1 TVQSLMALDALTSKL
16 GDEIEDPEE
25 ETFLLFSQEIPSQNL
40 GFIDPTASS
49 VDVVVHDRE
58 YTIHQ
63 SPTVLSSSRAGGT
76 TGAVLWKINPIFASF
91 ISSPFNPLFSSG
103 ILSPASSVL
112 ELGCGISPLNGLA
125 LAPHVSHVLLTD
137 QPYVQRLVS
146 KNISENHIKGEHTR
160 TRPAAARRP
169 SKLKA
174 SASASS
180 SSSASVEF
188 ATLDWE
194 TDQVTSELA
203 PGPSGDFDLVLA
215 CDCVYNYAL
224 VPPLVQTCA
233 DACRLRQSKEDSP
246 DTNKPCICIVAQQLR
261 SDEVFETW
269 LTEFHKYFR
278 VWRFPDDALP
288 EKLKTSAGFVVHAGI
303 LR

>member
-1 TVQSLMALDALTSKL
+1 MTLEALTPKL

-49 VDVVVHDRE
+49 VEVVVHDRE

-91 ISSPFNPLFSSG
+91 ISSPANPLFSSG
-103 ILSPASSVL
+103 ILCPASSVL

-125 LAPHVSHVLLTD
+125 LAPHVSHILLTD

-146 KNISENHIKGEHTR
+146 RNISENHGKQEHAR
-160 TRPAAARRP
+160 ARPAARRP
-169 SKLKA
+169 PKMKA
-174 SASASS
+174 PASS
-180 SSSASVEF
+180 SSSSSSSAPVGF

-233 DACRLRQSKEDSP
+233 DACKLRQSKEDSL
-246 DTNKPCICIVAQQLR
+246 DTNKPCVCIVAQQLR

-278 VWRFPDDALP
+278 VWRFPDNTLP
-288 EKLKTSAGFVVHAGI
+288 EKLRTSAGFVVHAGI

>member
-1 TVQSLMALDALTSKL
+1 ITQGLMALDTLISKL

-40 GFIDPTASS
+40 GFIDPTASA
-49 VDVVVHDRE
+49 VEVVVHDRE

-63 SPTVLSSSRAGGT
+63 SPT
-76 TGAVLWKINPIFASF
+76 INPIFASF
-91 ISSPFNPLFSSG
+91 ISSPSNPLFSSG
-103 ILSPASSVL
+103 ILSPSSSVL

-146 KNISENHIKGEHTR
+146 RNISENHGKGEHTR
-160 TRPAAARRP
+160 ARPAARRP

-174 SASASS
+174 SASPSSS

-188 ATLDWE
+188 VTLDWE

-233 DACRLRQSKEDSP
+233 DACRLRQRKEDSLDP
-246 DTNKPCICIVAQQLR
+246 DKRCVCIVAQQLR

-269 LTEFHKYFR
+269 LVEFHKYFR
-278 VWRFPDDALP
+278 VWRFPDDTLP
-288 EKLKTSAGFVVHAGI
+288 EKLRTSAGFVVHAGI

>member
-1 TVQSLMALDALTSKL
+1 TAQGLMAFEALTSKL

-49 VDVVVHDRE
+49 VDVVVNDRE

-91 ISSPFNPLFSSG
+91 ISSPSNPLFSSG
-103 ILSPASSVL
+103 ILSSDSSVL

-125 LAPHVSHVLLTD
+125 LAPHISHILLTD

-146 KNISENHIKGEHTR
+146 KNISENHSQREQTR
-160 TRPAAARRP
+160 ARHSARRQP
-169 SKLKA
+169 KPKA
-174 SASASS
+174 SATSSPSAT
-180 SSSASVEF
+180 VEF

-203 PGPSGDFDLVLA
+203 PGPPGDFDLVLA

-233 DACRLRQSKEDSP
+233 DACKLRQGKEDSQDP
-246 DTNKPCICIVAQQLR
+246 YKPCVCIVAQQLR
-261 SDEVFETW
+261 SDEVFESW
-269 LTEFHKYFR
+269 LAEFHKYFR
-278 VWRFPDDALP
+278 VWRFPDDILP
-288 EKLKTSAGFVVHAGI
+288 EKLRTSAGFVVHAGI

>member
-1 TVQSLMALDALTSKL
+1 MAVEALTSKL

-40 GFIDPTASS
+40 GFIDPTAPS
-49 VDVVVHDRE
+49 VEVVVHDRE

-91 ISSPFNPLFSSG
+91 ISSPSNPLFSSG
-103 ILSPASSVL
+103 ILSPSSSVL

-125 LAPHVSHVLLTD
+125 LAPHISHILLTD

-146 KNISENHIKGEHTR
+146 RNISENHGKREHTR
-160 TRPAAARRP
+160 GRPAARRP
-169 SKLKA
+169 PKLKA
-174 SASASS
+174 SASSSS

-224 VPPLVQTCA
+224 VPPLVQTCVE
-233 DACRLRQSKEDSP
+233 ACKLRQSKEDSLDP
-246 DTNKPCICIVAQQLR
+246 DKPCVCVVAQQLR
-261 SDEVFETW
+261 SDEVFDSW
-269 LTEFHKYFR
+269 LAEFHKYFR
-278 VWRFPDDALP
+278 VWRFPDDTLP
-288 EKLKTSAGFVVHAGI
+288 ERLRTSAGFVVHAGI